1 MEERTRQDQAVDLRI
16 AGHTYPEIAKR
27 LGYASRQAAHRTVT
41 TSARWRARAA
51 NGSVEDGEDRRTG
64 KPLTAAQKQ
73 CYDFIRD
80 FIETEGRS
88 PTLAEIARPL
98 SRARSTIHQC
108 VRTLVRKGWL
118 EKHGSGRSGMNGL
131 ALVPGPEDV
140 LASQNDRMREALE
153 SVLAWAEDEGLDA
166 PCLEAA
172 GELLE
177 ELSSDR
183 LERGDCPLISTRQT

>member
-1 MEERTRQDQAVDLRI
+1 MTDRSLMEERTKQDRAVELRI

-27 LGYASRQAAHRTVT
+27 LGYKIRQAARSAVT
-41 TSARWRARAA
+41 TSARWKARAA
-51 NGSVEDGEDRRTG
+51 NESVEIGEDRRSR

-73 CYDFIRD
+73 CYDFVRD
-80 FIETEGRS
+80 CLETEGRS

-118 EKHGSGRSGMNGL
+118 EKHGSGRAGMSGLG
-131 ALVPGPEDV
+131 LVPEPESV
-140 LASQNDRMREALE
+140 LASENQQMRKVLEA
-153 SVLAWAEDEGLDA
+153 VLAWAEEEGLNA
-166 PCLEAA
+166 PCLRAA

-177 ELSSDR
+177 EHRITPS
-183 LERGDCPLISTRQT
+183 

>member
-27 LGYASRQAAHRTVT
+27 LGYASRQVVRSAVT

-51 NGSVEDGEDRRTG
+51 NGSVEDGEDRRTR

-88 PTLAEIARPL
+88 PTLAEIANPL
-98 SRARSTIHQC
+98 SRAPSTIHQC

-118 EKHGSGRSGMNGL
+118 EKHGSGRSGMSGL
-131 ALVPGPEDV
+131 VLLPEPEKV
-140 LASQNDRMREALE
+140 LASQNQQMREALE
-153 SVLAWAEDEGLDA
+153 SVLAWVEGEALHA
-166 PCLEAA
+166 SCLNGA

-177 ELSSDR
+177 ELRSV
-183 LERGDCPLISTRQT
+183 PT

>member
-1 MEERTRQDQAVDLRI
+1 MTEGSLKEERTRRDQAVELRI

-27 LGYASRQAAHRTVT
+27 LGYESRQSARSAVT
-41 TSARWRARAA
+41 TSARWKARAA
-51 NGSVEDGEDRRTG
+51 NESVEDGGDRRTR

-73 CYDFIRD
+73 CYDFIRE

-88 PTLAEIARPL
+88 PTLAEIGRQL

-118 EKHGSGRSGMNGL
+118 EKHGSGRSGMSGL
-131 ALVPGPEDV
+131 VLLPEPEKV
-140 LASQNDRMREALE
+140 LASQNDQMWEALK
-153 SVLAWAEDEGLDA
+153 SVLAWAEGEGLDA
-166 PCLEAA
+166 PCLKAA

-177 ELSSDR
+177 EFSFGPS
-183 LERGDCPLISTRQT
+183 

>member
-1 MEERTRQDQAVDLRI
+1 MTDRSSREARTRQDQGVDVRI
-16 AGHTYPEIAKR
+16 PGHTYPEIAKR
-27 LGYASRQAAHRTVT
+27 LGYKSRQAARSAVT
-41 TSARWRARAA
+41 TSARWKARAA
-51 NGSVEDGEDRRTG
+51 NESVENGEDRRSK

-73 CYDFIRD
+73 CYDCIRD

-98 SRARSTIHQC
+98 TRARSTIHQR

-131 ALVPGPEDV
+131 TLVPGPEDV
-140 LASQNDRMREALE
+140 LASENDRTREALE
-153 SVLAWAEDEGLDA
+153 AVLARSEEEGLNA
-166 PCLEAA
+166 PCLRAA

-177 ELSSDR
+177 ELSI
-183 LERGDCPLISTRQT
+183 GPC